1 MTRLTPLLFVLAS
14 CGGSADKPQPEP
26 AGQPAGPTAADAKAF
41 VDEAD
46 TQLRAL
52 WTASETAG
60 WNHATNI
67 TDANEEASAKAEE
80 ANMAY
85 MSEII
90 PKAASFNGVE
100 VDPDTARKLHLIK
113 NNAVLPAPSDDTK
126 RAELAGIVTK
136 LGSMYGK
143 GKYCPEG
150 GECKVLGDLED
161 TLRLSR
167 DPKELLDAWV
177 GWRTISPEMRPLY
190 QRFAELGNEGAE
202 EIGFEDMGVAW
213 RSGYDMTPAEFETE
227 LDRLAAE
234 VAPLYEQL
242 HCLVR
247 AELNKQYGDSVVAL
261 DKPIPAHLTGNMWAQ
276 SWENLYPMVEPY
288 PGEPSLDVTE
298 QLAAKGYEDQK
309 MVRAAEGFFTS
320 MGLDPLPD
328 SFWTNSMFTKPDDR
342 EVVCHASAWDIGM
355 KDDLRI
361 KMCIK
366 PTMEDYVTI
375 HHELGHNY
383 YFHYY
388 YKEPVLFQSGAN
400 DGFHEAIGDAIALS
414 ITPSY
419 LKQVGLLEDVS
430 DNEKGVINKQMQD
443 ALAKVAFLP
452 FGRMIDQWRWDVFS
466 GKIPPEKYNEGWW
479 RLREEFQGIAAPI
492 PRTEADFDPG
502 AKYHIPGNTPY
513 IRYFLAHVLQFQFH
527 KAMCEAAGHEGPLHT
542 CSVYGS
548 TAAGDNLK
556 AMLAMG
562 ASKPWPDAL
571 EALTGTRQMSAEPLV
586 EYFEPLSKYLAE
598 QNKDRECGW

>member
-1 MTRLTPLLFVLAS
+1 MIRVTPLLFLLS
-14 CGGSADKPQPEP
+14 CGGSPTPPEV
-26 AGQPAGPTAADAKAF
+26 AAETSGPTAEDAKAF

-46 TQLRAL
+46 ARLRVL
-52 WTASETAG
+52 WTASETAA
-60 WNHATNI
+60 WDHATNI

-100 VDPDTARKLHLIK
+100 VDADTARKLHLIK
-113 NNAVLPAPSDDTK
+113 NNATLPAPSDDEK
-126 RAELAGIVTK
+126 RAELASIVTK
-136 LGSMYGK
+136 LGSLYGK

-150 GECKVLGDLED
+150 GECQDLGQLSE
-161 TLRLSR
+161 TIGSSR
-167 DPKELLDAWV
+167 DPDELLEAWK
-177 GWRTISPEMRPLY
+177 GWRTVSVEMRPLY
-190 QRFAELGNEGAE
+190 QRFAELGNEGSK
-202 EIGFEDMGVAW
+202 EIGFDDMGVAW
-213 RSGYDMTPAEFETE
+213 RSGYDMTPAEFEAET
-227 LDRLAAE
+227 DRLWQQ
-234 VAPLYEQL
+234 VSPLYEQL

-247 AELNKQYGDSVVAL
+247 AELNEEYGDDVVPLGKA
-261 DKPIPAHLTGNMWAQ
+261 IPAHVTGNMWAQ
-276 SWENLYPMVEPY
+276 SWENIYPLVEPF
-288 PGEPSLDVTE
+288 PGEPSLDVTA
-298 QLAAKGYEDQK
+298 QLEAKGYEDQK
-309 MVRAAEGFFTS
+309 MVRAAEAFFTS
-320 MGLDPLPD
+320 MGLDPLPET
-328 SFWTNSMFTKPDDR
+328 FWTNSMFTKPDDR
-342 EVVCHASAWDIGM
+342 EVVCHASAWDVGM

-388 YKEPVLFQSGAN
+388 YTEPVLYQGGAN

-419 LKQVGLLEDVS
+419 LKEVGLLDEVS

-443 ALAKVAFLP
+443 ALAKVSFLP

-466 GKIPPEKYNEGWW
+466 GKIGPDQYNEGWW
-479 RLREEFQGIAAPI
+479 KLREQYQGVAAPTE
-492 PRTEADFDPG
+492 RTEADFDPG

-513 IRYFLAHVLQFQFH
+513 IRYFLAHILQFQFH
-527 KAMCEAAGHEGPLHT
+527 KAMCESAGHEGPLHT

-548 TAAGDNLK
+548 EEAGTNLK

-562 ASKPWPDAL
+562 SSKPWPDAL
-571 EALTGTRQMSAEPLV
+571 EALTGTRQMDAQPLV